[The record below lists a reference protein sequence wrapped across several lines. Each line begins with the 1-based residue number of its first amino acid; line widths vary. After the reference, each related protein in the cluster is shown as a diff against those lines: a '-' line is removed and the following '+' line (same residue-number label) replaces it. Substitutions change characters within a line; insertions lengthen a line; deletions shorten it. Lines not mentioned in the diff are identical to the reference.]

1 MSHVFTRAKH
11 APSDVTPKE
20 LTQDVSTRVQGQ
32 SEYAPFTSVPTDVAN
47 YPADV
52 TLAGLDKALGSRIT
66 RLFLQADAE
75 STLHMGAQIL
85 SDHSKV
91 AKSRKDKD
99 LQANLIV
106 NIVKEVAEATTH
118 HPAQRFSACEDLLRR
133 CSLEPD
139 FKQRLKTELFNKNA
153 INTPYILVIEH
164 EEA

>member
-20 LTQDVSTRVQGQ
+20 LTQDVPNRVQSQ
-32 SEYAPFTSVPTDVAN
+32 SEYAPFTSVSTGVDN

-66 RLFLQADAE
+66 RLLLQADAE

-85 SDHSKV
+85 ADHSK
-91 AKSRKDKD
+91 ASRSHKDKD
-99 LQANLIV
+99 LQANLMV
-106 NIVKEVAEATTH
+106 NIVKEVAESTSQ

-139 FKQRLKTELFNKNA
+139 FKLRLKQELFDKNA
-153 INTPYILVIEH
+153 INTPYICLIEH
-164 EEA
+164 D